1 MEKRVSPLF
10 TGYGGEPIVLMKWK
24 CGFVVMRN
32 YRAGSLC
39 GLLIGVAFDYWSDN
53 ESGRWGE
60 NFNAGLICN
69 LLKYTLK
76 SSQAHPR

>member
-24 CGFVVMRN
+24 SGFAVKGN

-39 GLLIGVAFDYWSDN
+39 GLRIRDFWSGLLLTIDPIMK
-53 ESGRWGE
+53 E
-60 NFNAGLICN
+60 AGHREG
-69 LLKYTLK
+69 KF
-76 SSQAHPR
+76 